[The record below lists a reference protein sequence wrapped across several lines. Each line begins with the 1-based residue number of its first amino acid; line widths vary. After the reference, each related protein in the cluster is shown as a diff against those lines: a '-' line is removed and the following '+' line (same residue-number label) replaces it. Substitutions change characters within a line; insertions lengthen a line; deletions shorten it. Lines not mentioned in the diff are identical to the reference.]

1 METLVHYGMKVNQ
14 LYDAFNRGDVNTI
27 LNTLSNDCI
36 WEVMG
41 QPEIPFAG
49 IYHGRDDIKEFFGKL
64 MDSLEM
70 SEFTAEH
77 ILENGNLVI
86 ATGHFTAMARKTNK
100 RFSTIWSM
108 TYEFN
113 DDEQIVHF
121 RDCFDTL
128 TCARAM
134 RNL

>member
-49 IYHGRDDIKEFFGKL
+49 IYHGRDDVREFFGKL
-64 MDSLEM
+64 MDALEM

-77 ILENGNLVI
+77 IMENGNMVI
-86 ATGHFTAMARKTNK
+86 ATGHFIAMARKTNK
-100 RFSTIWSM
+100 RFSTPWAM

-121 RDCFDTL
+121 KDCFDTL

>member
-14 LYDAFNRGDVNTI
+14 LYDAFNRRDINTI

-49 IYHGRDDIKEFFGKL
+49 IYHGRDDVKEFFGKL
-64 MDSLEM
+64 MDALDMQEM
-70 SEFTAEH
+70 TVEH

-86 ATGHFTAMARKTNK
+86 ASGHFTAMARKTNK
-100 RFSTIWSM
+100 RFSTIWAM
-108 TYEFN
+108 TWEFN
-113 DDEQIVHF
+113 EEEQVVHF

-134 RNL
+134 RDS